1 MLTRCISAEFL
12 KLRHSRMW
20 LILLVLPV
28 ISAFIGSAN
37 YYFNREVLQ
46 KGWYSLWTQVS
57 LFYGEFFLPVLIA
70 ICCAYMCRLEHT
82 NKNWN
87 IVMTAPVPTTYVFLA
102 KLTVISAFMLFVQS
116 LFLFLFYVAGTV
128 FKIDTPF
135 PVEAFGW
142 IMRGWLAAMSIAVI
156 QLWLSI
162 RIHSFATP
170 IGISLCCVFLG
181 LGMYI
186 AKLGFFF
193 PHSLLTIGMGV
204 LSQESLTSVETIQ
217 FFVMSTGYLVIGSV
231 LAIRWMYKT
240 DVAT

>member
-20 LILLVLPV
+20 LILIVLPV

-37 YYFNREVLQ
+37 YYFNRGVLQ
-46 KGWYSLWTQVS
+46 NGWYSLWTQVS

-70 ICCAYMCRLEHT
+70 ICCAYVCRLEHT

-87 IVMTAPVPTTYVFLA
+87 MVMTAPVPAAYVFLA
-102 KLTVISAFMLFVQS
+102 KLVVIGVFALFVQS
-116 LFLFLFYVAGTV
+116 LFLFLFYAAGTV
-128 FKIDTPF
+128 FNIDTPF
-135 PVEAFGW
+135 PVEALGW
-142 IMRGWLAAMSIAVI
+142 IMRGWLAAMSITVI
-156 QLWLSI
+156 QLWLSM

-204 LSQESLTSVETIQ
+204 LRQESLTSVETIQ
-217 FFVMSTGYLVIGSV
+217 FFVMTIGYLVTVSF
-231 LAIRWMYKT
+231 LAIRWLHKT
-240 DVAT
+240 DLAT